1 MSNLTDEDKEDIRK
15 IVREELEAI
24 EDEKSKKEIT
34 MLYYKN
40 CALSH
45 HMGCKPPIKPPWLK

>member
-1 MSNLTDEDKEDIRK
+1 MNNLTEEDKEDIRK

-40 CALSH
+40 CAMSY
-45 HMGCKPPIKPPWLK
+45 HMGCKPPIKPSLLR